1 MKIWSMLSIVKEAE
15 SRDEFDKSERRKSR
29 RRRLVSP
36 VFRIQ
41 VIRSHEP
48 QQEQPTPSLEDCL
61 KLLKG
66 ERDEQ
71 RLAGLLLVTKFCDK
85 DDHASIRRVYD
96 AVGVQFLNRLLKT
109 GMGNGGVSGSG
120 GENREAYLQLSIT
133 VLAAF
138 CRVPEIASSED
149 MVSKIPLILE
159 IMSKEPSVL
168 EECYE
173 FLFLVSDA
181 HKDGVSRLNECGG
194 LTVLASQMSNIPDGS
209 QSVEFSL
216 RLVQLLITTLSL
228 DTISNEYPAELAMMV
243 AAISKQFAVLHD
255 ALKFEALHLLSAIMS
270 SKHSAPL
277 HEALRS
283 MNHDIWSTFIRVGVV
298 AILQNRVAPIP
309 FDLGLVEWAKPLI
322 CSSSSAI
329 PDLMKEC
336 SKGDQDSSDPNF
348 RSITQANCF
357 SSVKPFQV
365 VLFWNIG
372 IMRQDKAFPDK
383 LTSVISIVEISVV
396 LGLFISY
403 LSSSLDTASP
413 AEKIQALILVESVI
427 SIVGEGWL
435 IGQMNL
441 ASSELPVPADRCM
454 LLVLESSRVEV
465 AVLLD
470 ELAYLK
476 YEASKNSSSNSE
488 SGLLKQRN
496 LAVVF
501 SLVERIIKLIS
512 NIGGD
517 EDPQQ
522 MMGSRNCLLSEE
534 GSRIPEMSIGL
545 SQRVE
550 DTLGSGISESTIM
563 KVISGLNETI
573 GVVLEYLQDAKDH
586 GQTKGDDL
594 LASVRVVGSYLAE
607 TPLAC
612 EEKVRELLGFML
624 SIKGEDESS
633 PFYSVCFLLPMLCQ
647 TTMEDYG
654 CKVLVSSGAYKATI
668 AYEDNL
674 NMVYLGG
681 FSASVLNRSK
691 HLSFHRKRPSV
702 VECLIKLVGPD
713 GSLIH
718 DNGSIFLACDTV
730 VNLLLKRDQIQVP
743 LDDACF
749 VRLLGALAYWT
760 GDTDD
765 LSAIMMASTICALI
779 FDSTSEEALL
789 QHPSFDKRL
798 LNSLSQLI
806 ARSLAISGKEILDEA
821 KAEADLHQIVSS
833 DEGREED
840 MNHASNLCSKA
851 SLSVRVMWF
860 IM

>member
-1 MKIWSMLSIVKEAE
+1 M
-15 SRDEFDKSERRKSR
+15 
-29 RRRLVSP
+29 
-36 VFRIQ
+36 
-41 VIRSHEP
+41 EP

-159 IMSKEPSVL
+159 IMSKDALPSSQKLLRMQINCIVKRK
-168 EECYE
+168 
-173 FLFLVSDA
+173 V
-181 HKDGVSRLNECGG
+181 KDNG
-194 LTVLASQMSNIPDGS
+194 LMPWENTGS

-228 DTISNEYPAELAMMV
+228 DTISNEYPSELAMMV

-298 AILQNRVAPIP
+298 AILQNRVA
-309 FDLGLVEWAKPLI
+309 
-322 CSSSSAI
+322 
-329 PDLMKEC
+329 
-336 SKGDQDSSDPNF
+336 
-348 RSITQANCF
+348 
-357 SSVKPFQV
+357 
-365 VLFWNIG
+365 
-372 IMRQDKAFPDK
+372 
-383 LTSVISIVEISVV
+383 
-396 LGLFISY
+396 
-403 LSSSLDTASP
+403 P

-517 EDPQQ
+517 E
-522 MMGSRNCLLSEE
+522 
-534 GSRIPEMSIGL
+534 
-545 SQRVE
+545 
-550 DTLGSGISESTIM
+550 GSGISESTIM

-654 CKVLVSSGAYKATI
+654 CKVLVSSGAYKA
-668 AYEDNL
+668 
-674 NMVYLGG
+674 
-681 FSASVLNRSK
+681 
-691 HLSFHRKRPSV
+691 V

-806 ARSLAISGKEILDEA
+806 ARSLAISGKVHYFYFDGCHCDHLA
-821 KAEADLHQIVSS
+821 

>member
-1 MKIWSMLSIVKEAE
+1 M
-15 SRDEFDKSERRKSR
+15 
-29 RRRLVSP
+29 
-36 VFRIQ
+36 
-41 VIRSHEP
+41 EP
-48 QQEQPTPSLEDCL
+48 QQKQSTPSLEDCL

-181 HKDGVSRLNECGG
+181 HKDGVSRLIECGG

-228 DTISNEYPAELAMMV
+228 DTISNEYPSELSMMV

-298 AILQNRVAPIP
+298 AILQNRVA
-309 FDLGLVEWAKPLI
+309 
-322 CSSSSAI
+322 
-329 PDLMKEC
+329 
-336 SKGDQDSSDPNF
+336 
-348 RSITQANCF
+348 
-357 SSVKPFQV
+357 
-365 VLFWNIG
+365 
-372 IMRQDKAFPDK
+372 
-383 LTSVISIVEISVV
+383 
-396 LGLFISY
+396 
-403 LSSSLDTASP
+403 P

-517 EDPQQ
+517 E
-522 MMGSRNCLLSEE
+522 
-534 GSRIPEMSIGL
+534 
-545 SQRVE
+545 
-550 DTLGSGISESTIM
+550 GSGISESTIM

-594 LASVRVVGSYLAE
+594 LASVRIVGSYLAE

-633 PFYSVCFLLPMLCQ
+633 PFYAVCFLLPMLCQ

-654 CKVLVSSGAYKATI
+654 CKVLVSSGAYKA
-668 AYEDNL
+668 
-674 NMVYLGG
+674 
-681 FSASVLNRSK
+681 
-691 HLSFHRKRPSV
+691 V

-743 LDDACF
+743 LDEACF
-749 VRLLGALAYWT
+749 VHLLGALAYWT

-789 QHPSFDKRL
+789 QHPSFDERL

-821 KAEADLHQIVSS
+821 KAEVDLHQIVSS
-833 DEGREED
+833 GYSRWADRFPHIREAVE
-840 MNHASNLCSKA
+840 
-851 SLSVRVMWF
+851 R
-860 IM
+860 

>member
-1 MKIWSMLSIVKEAE
+1 M
-15 SRDEFDKSERRKSR
+15 F
-29 RRRLVSP
+29 RLIFS
-36 VFRIQ
+36 F
-41 VIRSHEP
+41 
-48 QQEQPTPSLEDCL
+48 
-61 KLLKG
+61 
-66 ERDEQ
+66 
-71 RLAGLLLVTKFCDK
+71 A
-85 DDHASIRRVYD
+85 
-96 AVGVQFLNRLLKT
+96 

-159 IMSKEPSVL
+159 IMSKKPSVL

-228 DTISNEYPAELAMMV
+228 DTISNEYPSELAMMV

-283 MNHDIWSTFIRVGVV
+283 VNHDIWSTFIRVGVV
-298 AILQNRVAPIP
+298 AILQNRVA
-309 FDLGLVEWAKPLI
+309 
-322 CSSSSAI
+322 
-329 PDLMKEC
+329 
-336 SKGDQDSSDPNF
+336 
-348 RSITQANCF
+348 
-357 SSVKPFQV
+357 
-365 VLFWNIG
+365 
-372 IMRQDKAFPDK
+372 
-383 LTSVISIVEISVV
+383 
-396 LGLFISY
+396 
-403 LSSSLDTASP
+403 P

-501 SLVERIIKLIS
+501 SLVERITKLIS

-517 EDPQQ
+517 E
-522 MMGSRNCLLSEE
+522 
-534 GSRIPEMSIGL
+534 
-545 SQRVE
+545 
-550 DTLGSGISESTIM
+550 GSGISESTIM

-681 FSASVLNRSK
+681 FSASMLNRSK
-691 HLSFHRKRPSV
+691 DLSFHRKRPSV

-789 QHPSFDKRL
+789 RHASFDKRL

-806 ARSLAISGKEILDEA
+806 AKSLAISGKEILDEA
-821 KAEADLHQIVSS
+821 KAEVDLHQIVSS

-851 SLSVRVMWF
+851 SLSVCVMWF